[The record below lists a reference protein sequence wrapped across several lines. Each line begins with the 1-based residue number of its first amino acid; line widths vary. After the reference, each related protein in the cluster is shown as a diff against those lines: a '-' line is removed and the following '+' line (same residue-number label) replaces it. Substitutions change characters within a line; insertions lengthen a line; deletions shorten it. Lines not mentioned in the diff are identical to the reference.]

1 VSQAYTTILKK
12 LYFIFL
18 LLFYS
23 NLFSQKL
30 TGTWVGDIDGY
41 EYLQVNIVQVGDNI
55 CGYSWDYVYT
65 NKEDYCKSYF
75 TGTRNKMFNTWL
87 LDGYSFMINHFNHSL
102 MQFKLKLEYD
112 AGDTYL
118 IGFLR
123 TRGNLLLSAG
133 DPSEIRLKKVASRP
147 AEMTQEMID
156 CMKTYEKPK
165 PRIVERPKKEPVKT
179 NLPIVKKPT
188 TKPLTTLPKK
198 IIKDT
203 IVAKKPTIKTLPKEN
218 ILPTK
223 IEGRTNK
230 ELKRIVINE
239 KKLFLNIYDNGTVDG
254 DTISILYNGKTIVS
268 KKRISE
274 KPITVELVLDEN
286 SKYHSI
292 VLFAENLG
300 SIPPN
305 TALLI
310 FSTPNGKR
318 YELFASA
325 NLQQNA
331 EIIFEYKPD

>member
-1 VSQAYTTILKK
+1 MKK
-12 LYFIFL
+12 IYFIFL
-18 LLFYS
+18 LFFNY
-23 NLFSQKL
+23 NLIAQKL
-30 TGTWVGDIDGY
+30 TGTWVGEIDGY

-55 CGYSWDYVYT
+55 CGYSWDYVYS

-75 TGTRNKMFNTWL
+75 TGAKNKMYNTWL
-87 LDGYSFMINHFNHSL
+87 LDGYSFMINHYNHSL
-102 MQFKLKLEYD
+102 MQFKLKVEYSE
-112 AGDTYL
+112 GITYL
-118 IGFLR
+118 VGFLR
-123 TRGNLLLSAG
+123 TKSGSIFGNSE
-133 DPSEIRLKKVASRP
+133 PSEIRLKKIASLP
-147 AEMTQEMID
+147 TAMTQEMVD
-156 CMKTYEKPK
+156 CVKSYEKLK
-165 PRIVERPKKEPVKT
+165 PTIIEKAKKEPAKK
-179 NLPIVKKPT
+179 NSAIIKKPIT
-188 TKPLTTLPKK
+188 NIIKPTVNLPKK

-203 IVAKKPTIKTLPKEN
+203 TVIKVFNTKTQPKEN

-254 DTISILYNGKTIVS
+254 DTVSILYNGKTIVS

-274 KPITVELVLDEN
+274 KPITVELLLDEN
-286 SKYHSI
+286 AKYHSI

-300 SIPPN
+300 IIPPN

-325 NLQQNA
+325 NLTQNA
-331 EIIFEYKPD
+331 EIIFEYKPE